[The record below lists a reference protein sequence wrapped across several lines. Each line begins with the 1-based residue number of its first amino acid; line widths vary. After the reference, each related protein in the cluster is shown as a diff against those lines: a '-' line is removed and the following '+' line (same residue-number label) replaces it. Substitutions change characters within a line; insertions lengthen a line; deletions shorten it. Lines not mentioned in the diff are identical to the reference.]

1 MSKANNSVLDDFW
14 AMLLPENHEYDS
26 VTEEDFAPERHESLI
41 PRIGALALIV
51 LCCIALS
58 VAGWAVRDSAAARRV
73 AAKARATIENE
84 IERAGKEAILVR
96 DELAGERKQRHL
108 VDEALTKAAA
118 RRDIQGR
125 PAPRQ
130 GW

>member
-51 LCCIALS
+51 LCCIAPS

-73 AAKARATIENE
+73 AAKE
-84 IERAGKEAILVR
+84 
-96 DELAGERKQRHL
+96 
-108 VDEALTKAAA
+108 AA
-118 RRDIQGR
+118 RRSRTRSSEQGKKR
-125 PAPRQ
+125 FWCATSLPGSGSSDTSSTRR
-130 GW
+130 